1 MGACADISLIPSV
14 DMGLVLI
21 STKIV
26 RWKSGAAG
34 TLISR
39 AMQRSFDLV
48 RRVRI
53 QLHYDI
59 PRTPWLP
66 PFVLCVRQ
74 LYVSRSDGCK
84 FDR

>member
-1 MGACADISLIPSV
+1 LGACADISLIPSV

-39 AMQRSFDLV
+39 AGWDTLIKYATIEFSYIWSSPALLGCRRSCFSEKTVCQPL
-48 RRVRI
+48 
-53 QLHYDI
+53 
-59 PRTPWLP
+59 
-66 PFVLCVRQ
+66 
-74 LYVSRSDGCK
+74 
-84 FDR
+84 